1 MYSMG
6 ATFGH
11 EKAKGGEAEIG
22 RWSISAVGVRSTKWA
37 LKESQCSHVPCS
49 TVSVS
54 RGGRSGCMHR
64 QQQPCSGSSTWGGA
78 EKMGMPSTGVSAVY
92 NRWPEQRR
100 KRADGLCIGAST
112 QRRSAQL
119 VEQIATACKYR
130 REDSGRQTHTEG
142 GRS

>member
-6 ATFGH
+6 AMFGH

-22 RWSISAVGVRSTKWA
+22 RRSISAVGVRGAKWA

-49 TVSVS
+49 TISVS

-64 QQQPCSGSSTWGGA
+64 QQQPCSGLIVDSTWGGA
-78 EKMGMPSTGVSAVY
+78 EKMGMPSIGVSAVY

-100 KRADGLCIGAST
+100 R
-112 QRRSAQL
+112 
-119 VEQIATACKYR
+119 
-130 REDSGRQTHTEG
+130 
-142 GRS
+142 